1 VSPQRKGQPRTLSN
15 SISCLCRI
23 PSRTYSGCPSPQS
36 QEGHEQGT
44 LGSRWSCDGCCT
56 ALRWDGRCTS
66 GQLSSR
72 DKTSCLDAN
81 SCPTWS
87 PGKQLISNTPWVVA
101 QPWRSSSLVGVQG
114 RTKEF
119 GMFADPNT
127 ACWCLDVAAA
137 DGGNAGPGLS
147 ALGPI
152 GGRMGGN
159 GSSRI
164 RWVRVG
170 MTPTQ

>member
-1 VSPQRKGQPRTLSN
+1 MCHLKGKVNLEH
-15 SISCLCRI
+15 
-23 PSRTYSGCPSPQS
+23 SRTPYLACVESHHGHIAAVLLRNPRSPSPQS

-137 DGGNAGPGLS
+137 DPAPPG
-147 ALGPI
+147 
-152 GGRMGGN
+152 
-159 GSSRI
+159 
-164 RWVRVG
+164 
-170 MTPTQ
+170 